1 MDSTL
6 VSVIVPVFN
15 TGKYLQ
21 DCLDSIIGQTY
32 KNLEI
37 LLIDDGSTDESGKI
51 CDTYSTRDTRIKAFH
66 RENQGVS
73 AARNFGIE
81 HCTADWLM
89 FVDADDVLHRELI
102 NTVLSIAEQQKSDI
116 VEFGYKKFINQLPNV
131 DVIDYKLESFSGREM
146 LRNLFM
152 PGMGIQTDA
161 VWSKI
166 YRKELWN
173 TIRFPLNK
181 RFEDTATSYQVL
193 YKANKVTY
201 VNSELYFYRLSDR
214 SFTAQQ
220 YDLQQFDQIDAMVDR
235 CAFFKSNVDEYTYYL
250 SVRYLYYECL
260 RHKYMMERHSL
271 NDSAHYESLKSIT
284 DKAHRELWKS
294 KYLTGKTKIRVW
306 LSRAFPGI
314 YKYLFLS
321 KG

>member
-6 VSVIVPVFN
+6 VSVIVPIFN

-51 CDTYSTRDTRIKAFH
+51 CDMYSTRDTRIKAFH

-102 NTVLSIAEQQKSDI
+102 NTVLSIAEQQNSDI
-116 VEFGYKKFINQLPNV
+116 VEFGYKKFIDQPPNV

-193 YKANKVTY
+193 YKAKKVIY
-201 VNSELYFYRLSDR
+201 INAELYFYRINEE
-214 SFTAQQ
+214 SFTAGE
-220 YDLQQFDQIDAMVDR
+220 YDLRQFNQIEAMEDR
-235 CAFFKSNVDEYTYYL
+235 CKFLKMYSDEYTYYL

-260 RHKYMMERHSL
+260 RHKLLMRQHKLANSINYMQLMSTLDRT
-271 NDSAHYESLKSIT
+271 YE
-284 DKAHRELWKS
+284 ELS
-294 KYLTGKTKIRVW
+294 NSSYFNGKTRARVW
-306 LSRAFPGI
+306 LSKYFPFI
-314 YKYLFLS
+314 YRYLF
-321 KG
+321 